1 MEPPLLLI
9 EHERKEVEGEQQQQ
23 QSPREDAVSSSTFCT
38 PILLLQKKKALHA
51 PLVSEPCLPF
61 RYQVGRRRKD
71 VVIWAI
77 DREEADMILCEMLED
92 MQKNQ
97 P

>member
-9 EHERKEVEGEQQQQ
+9 EHEKKEEGEQPQQ
-23 QSPREDAVSSSTFCT
+23 QSPGETAVSSSTFCT
-38 PILLLQKKKALHA
+38 PILLQNKKALHT

-61 RYQVGRRRKD
+61 RYQVGRRKD

-77 DREEADMILCEMLED
+77 DREEADVILCEMLED